1 MTHPFSVYLFLLR
14 QTYLLAYLETVETFA
29 INTDDGTLADKG
41 GRIYLVDKTEYL
53 LRLTLTRQYK
63 QHVDILATVT
73 AMTIHHRTTSVGG
86 GIDGCTELQ
95 IFVAD
100 DEEMKVEIS
109 YTFNASALGGKNLVT
124 FEELYDLSNPDEPV
138 KVAEHK
144 DIEDDGQTVLITERI
159 IKIHTTATD
168 KDGNKELEAGKDVTI
183 IDTVTLEGLEVGT
196 QYKLVGWQ
204 MLKEENAELLINGKR
219 VESDYTFT
227 ADSETM
233 KVEVIFTFDAT
244 SLDGKQLVT
253 FEELYDLSNPDE
265 PKKVTEHKDIE
276 DKGQTITFKEKPE
289 EPEKTETPPT
299 PEKPSRPSD
308 SPKTGD
314 NTNLYELLVLLLTS
328 GAGLAGIF
336 FYKRRKMKKS

>member
-1 MTHPFSVYLFLLR
+1 
-14 QTYLLAYLETVETFA
+14 
-29 INTDDGTLADKG
+29 
-41 GRIYLVDKTEYL
+41 
-53 LRLTLTRQYK
+53 
-63 QHVDILATVT
+63 
-73 AMTIHHRTTSVGG
+73 
-86 GIDGCTELQ
+86 
-95 IFVAD
+95 
-100 DEEMKVEIS
+100 MKVEIS
-109 YTFNASALGGKNLVT
+109 YIFNASALGGKNLVT
-124 FEELYDLSNPDEPV
+124 FEELYDFSNPDEPV

-168 KDGNKELEAGKDVTI
+168 KDGNKEIEAGKEVTI

-233 KVEVIFTFDAT
+233 KVEVAFTFDAT

-289 EPEKTETPPT
+289 VPEEPETPQT

-314 NTNLYELLVLLLTS
+314 NTNLYGLLALLMTS